1 MDLSS
6 DVFSTFFS
14 YYWNFDIGMFVLRS
28 SISLEA
34 SKKKNVWITNKQKIQ
49 VSICWEAGV
58 SKTNEREERL
68 SSTKE

>member
-34 SKKKNVWITNKQKIQ
+34 SKKKKCLNNKQTKNSSKHLLRSGGLKNQ
-49 VSICWEAGV
+49 WAGG
-58 SKTNEREERL
+58 TFI
-68 SSTKE
+68 